1 MTAGAEVVGDGVGVV
16 VEGVEVV
23 SGNELGVFA
32 FLDSYHINIF
42 QYLHCNI

>member
-1 MTAGAEVVGDGVGVV
+1 MTAGAEVVGDVVGVV

-32 FLDSYHINIF
+32 ILDSYHINIF